1 MVLYTEGV
9 MRASKA
15 QIEEALATF
24 DDEQIE
30 VRQVAATELQAEID
44 ADSKLAAAGL
54 VASVDDVDHAW
65 VVVTLP
71 TDSGTP
77 LFWAGQAEQIVEG
90 KGQFV
95 DQRTEVLDDA
105 GDPTGEQTGEW
116 KIRMNRGRWRTEL
129 ARISALL

>member
-24 DDEQIE
+24 DDEQVE
-30 VRQVAATELQAEID
+30 ARQATATELQAEID
-44 ADSKLAAAGL
+44 ADSKLEAAGL
-54 VASVDDVDHAW
+54 VASADDVDHAW
-65 VVVTLP
+65 IVVTLP
-71 TDSGTP
+71 TDSSTP

-95 DQRTEVLDDA
+95 EQRTDVLDDD

-129 ARISALL
+129 ARISTLL